1 VSAVAPRFGP
11 TTGGATITLLG
22 NNFGAAADSRTIR
35 LGVTACATVAH
46 VSHTELT
53 CVAPAGVGVAHVLNV
68 DVAGLDSAASSAAG
82 ALRFSY
88 APPEVSELTRGNG
101 PKTGGAVRP
110 VAPPPPAR
118 PPTPRPPRQLT
129 APRCVPVLRSQ
140 VTTIS
145 GLNPKP

>member
-1 VSAVAPRFGP
+1 MSAVAPRFGP

-53 CVAPAGVGVAHVLNV
+53 LRGAAAGVGVAHVLNV

-101 PKTGGAVRP
+101 PQDRRRGPAP
-110 VAPPPPAR
+110 VAPPPPRPASNTAPSAAAHR
-118 PPTPRPPRQLT
+118 PPAACPFFVRR
-129 APRCVPVLRSQ
+129 
-140 VTTIS
+140 
-145 GLNPKP
+145 